1 MERFQGRAYEDRQ
14 AIPERR
20 SNPSSKS
27 FARFLLSHSAT
38 AAYQPF
44 GLGPRAFTSSAIHR
58 AVPAHCRTPGVSDT
72 TQGCLVAPCQCGV
85 VQRWPPLMSDAVVV
99 FKESTARSAVKAVG
113 WRITAGIVTA
123 ITSYIFTRNL
133 AVAASIVGWDLCSK
147 SVTMFIGERI
157 WNRFDW
163 GKEKGADSAKRSF
176 TKAIAWR
183 IFAAFNTLVGSFL
196 LTKGQGAVASKIAG
210 SDTIVK
216 TILFYFYERL
226 WSRISWGRIQG
237 DTPSEESLSAA

>member
-1 MERFQGRAYEDRQ
+1 
-14 AIPERR
+14 
-20 SNPSSKS
+20 
-27 FARFLLSHSAT
+27 
-38 AAYQPF
+38 
-44 GLGPRAFTSSAIHR
+44 
-58 AVPAHCRTPGVSDT
+58 
-72 TQGCLVAPCQCGV
+72 
-85 VQRWPPLMSDAVVV
+85 MSDAVVV